1 MSEYKKPT
9 SKVEFDK
16 NFKQKKPLMNSTEA
30 YYESSRCL
38 FCYDAPCI
46 QACPTGIDIPLFIKQ
61 INTKNTEGAAKTI
74 FDSNWL
80 GNACGVVCPTGVL
93 CEGACVYNHQ
103 DVLPLQIGRLQNYAT
118 NKVIS
123 EKKPLFTEG
132 EDTGFKVA
140 VIGAGPGGISCA
152 AELRTLGVAVEIF
165 EAKGNQSGLL
175 INGVAPYKI
184 TNEEVQAELD
194 YVQHQLKY
202 KIKSHFY
209 SQAVRNK
216 NNIPQILKNKIIN
229 AF

>member
-93 CEGACVYNHQ
+93 C
-103 DVLPLQIGRLQNYAT
+103 
-118 NKVIS
+118 
-123 EKKPLFTEG
+123 
-132 EDTGFKVA
+132 
-140 VIGAGPGGISCA
+140 
-152 AELRTLGVAVEIF
+152 
-165 EAKGNQSGLL
+165 
-175 INGVAPYKI
+175 
-184 TNEEVQAELD
+184 
-194 YVQHQLKY
+194 
-202 KIKSHFY
+202 
-209 SQAVRNK
+209 
-216 NNIPQILKNKIIN
+216 
-229 AF
+229 